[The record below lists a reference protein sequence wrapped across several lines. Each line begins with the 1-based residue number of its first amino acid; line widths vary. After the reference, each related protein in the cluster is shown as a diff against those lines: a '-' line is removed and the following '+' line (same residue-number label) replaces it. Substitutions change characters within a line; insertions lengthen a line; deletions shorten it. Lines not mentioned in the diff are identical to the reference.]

1 MRFASAVF
9 DEFKDEL
16 LNIEDY
22 TGLETFLDRLN
33 LPQRFIRYAASQDK
47 IMAKPGEWEK
57 TEPYLMPQIRA
68 LVARYSKLGDNAF
81 YKMYLPIDEAIKIAL
96 ASPFTVAQ

>member
-1 MRFASAVF
+1 
-9 DEFKDEL
+9 
-16 LNIEDY
+16 
-22 TGLETFLDRLN
+22 
-33 LPQRFIRYAASQDK
+33 
-47 IMAKPGEWEK
+47 MAKPGEWEK
-57 TEPYLMPQIRA
+57 TEPYMMPQVRA